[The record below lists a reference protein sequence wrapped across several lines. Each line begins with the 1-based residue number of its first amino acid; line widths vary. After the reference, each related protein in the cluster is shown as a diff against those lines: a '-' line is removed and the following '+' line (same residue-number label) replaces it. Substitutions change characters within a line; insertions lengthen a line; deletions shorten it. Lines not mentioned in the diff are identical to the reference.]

1 MISILTHYLKNAV
14 LTKDLMMKLEIARSL
29 TMLKLY
35 IGVSNYILYSWIYK
49 HYRRFTIINGA
60 ENENVWFNNI

>member
-35 IGVSNYILYSWIYK
+35 ISVSNYILYSWIYN